1 MAQTAD
7 VIPFKAEAYPIRV
20 IRTRSFELN
29 SLEIFTNEELSGLL
43 SFVIAKPCFG
53 TPIEGVRGLRVQ
65 AWKARSQGKSGMA
78 QIIYFFRDLNMPLL
92 MIAAEANRRS
102 IILESSEIDKF
113 NQIIDTIIGRL
124 ANDVAYAKSA

>member
-1 MAQTAD
+1 
-7 VIPFKAEAYPIRV
+7 
-20 IRTRSFELN
+20 
-29 SLEIFTNEELSGLL
+29 
-43 SFVIAKPCFG
+43 
-53 TPIEGVRGLRVQ
+53 
-65 AWKARSQGKSGMA
+65 MA